1 MATPVF
7 YISLEKFSQIEHN
20 QIISQVITK
29 LVFPNWMAL
38 LNLTASHHWGRTQTQ
53 NFVSWF
59 TSFYSAVLVAKS
71 LF

>member
-7 YISLEKFSQIEHN
+7 NISLEKFSQIEHN

-29 LVFPNWMAL
+29 LVFPNWLAL

-53 NFVSWF
+53 NFVS
-59 TSFYSAVLVAKS
+59 
-71 LF
+71 